1 MATCK
6 NCGRPLILSKG
17 KCLYC
22 GATPNSTPQKVSNGQ
37 PAIRKSKPIIQ
48 RRSFENKQKSIKDLI
63 IKVTSPQYD
72 DIGQIL
78 DQMDIKYQPFD
89 GDYNCDILF
98 LNCGTPD
105 LILYEQLEVFVQN
118 GGILYASDL
127 TSTHITS
134 TWPDIMTVD
143 NNTTECTIRADIE
156 DPDLRQYLGYSIDV
170 EFDMG
175 VWSKIVAI
183 SQGKI
188 LMRSADEGFPI
199 MVEFSIGQGK
209 VFYTSFHNHAQAE
222 EAEEKL
228 LRLLVVKQVSIAT
241 RQSFQQTM
249 QSFSRSF

>member
-1 MATCK
+1 MTTCK
-6 NCGRPLILSKG
+6 NCGKPLIISKG
-17 KCLYC
+17 KCIYC
-22 GATPNSTPQKVSNGQ
+22 GAAQDSTPQKVSNGQ
-37 PAIRKSKPIIQ
+37 PTIRKPKPIKQ

-63 IKVTSPQYD
+63 IKVTSPLYD
-72 DIGQIL
+72 NIGQIL
-78 DQMDIKYQPFD
+78 HQLDINYQPFE
-89 GDYNCDILF
+89 GNYNCDILF

-105 LILYEQLEVFVQN
+105 LIDYEGLRSFVQN

-127 TSTHITS
+127 TDAHIRS
-134 TWPDIMTVD
+134 AWPGIMTV
-143 NNTTECTIRADIE
+143 NNDTVECRIRADIE
-156 DPDLRQYLGYSIDV
+156 DPDLRQHLGCSIDI
-170 EFDMG
+170 EFDMS
-175 VWSKIVAI
+175 VWSKINSI

-188 LMRSADEGFPI
+188 LMRSAEEGFPI